1 MYLTSTCAK
10 PLRVL
15 VSPFGLLFSWD
26 SCVLPWRHSSWRVA
40 KGPIGSKTEVFEL
53 VKRDLLNAFNIRQGQ
68 LPGRP
73 GYGTVLWD
81 YLFEPQLEE
90 LQTAIEAEV
99 QRVAGGDPRLYISDI
114 QTYPQNNGI
123 LIQIELTVVPST
135 DAERLSIFFDLQ
147 QRNATYV

>member
-1 MYLTSTCAK
+1 MAQRFIGFNTQNQFKKFTLT
-10 PLRVL
+10 
-15 VSPFGLLFSWD
+15 D
-26 SCVLPWRHSSWRVA
+26 
-40 KGPIGSKTEVFEL
+40 FEL

-90 LQTAIEAEV
+90 LQTAIEREV

-114 QTYPQNNGI
+114 QTYPQNNGV
-123 LIQIELTVVPST
+123 LIELELTVVPST

>member
-1 MYLTSTCAK
+1 MVQRFIGFNTQNQFKKFTLT
-10 PLRVL
+10 
-15 VSPFGLLFSWD
+15 D
-26 SCVLPWRHSSWRVA
+26 
-40 KGPIGSKTEVFEL
+40 FEL

-90 LQTAIEAEV
+90 LQTAIEREI
-99 QRVAGGDPRLYISDI
+99 QRVAGGDPRIYINDI
-114 QTYPQNNGI
+114 QTFPQNNGI
-123 LIQIELTVVPST
+123 LIQIELTVTPST

-147 QRNATYV
+147 QRNASYV

>member
-1 MYLTSTCAK
+1 MAQRFIGFNTQNQFKKFTLTN
-10 PLRVL
+10 
-15 VSPFGLLFSWD
+15 
-26 SCVLPWRHSSWRVA
+26 
-40 KGPIGSKTEVFEL
+40 FEL

-90 LQTAIEAEV
+90 LQTAIEREV
-99 QRVAGGDPRLYISDI
+99 QRVAGGDPRIYISDI
-114 QTYPQNNGI
+114 QTFPQNNGI